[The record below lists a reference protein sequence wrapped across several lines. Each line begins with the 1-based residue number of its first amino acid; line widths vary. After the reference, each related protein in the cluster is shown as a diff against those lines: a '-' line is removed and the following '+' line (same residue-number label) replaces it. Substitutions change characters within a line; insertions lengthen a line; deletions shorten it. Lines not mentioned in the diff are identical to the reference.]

1 MRSLRIL
8 LALFLL
14 AGCGAG
20 GGVPVVSVGP
30 EGVGLYQK
38 SQETVTPW
46 ADIKGMHV
54 GGQLTLRNSR

>member
-1 MRSLRIL
+1 M
-8 LALFLL
+8 
-14 AGCGAG
+14 
-20 GGVPVVSVGP
+20 VSVGP